1 MLNELKDMAAKQ
13 VGRVL
18 ASDATM
24 RVLSSPQ
31 VKTVLVKA
39 INFRAEAREVVEKRA
54 KDVAEALELVT
65 RDDVA
70 RLKRSIRDLQDT
82 VDELREQLSE
92 AQDAAPVQTAGSQKP
107 TPAAGKPEGAE
118 KPARARK
125 PAAKKAK
132 AAE

>member
-1 MLNELKDMAAKQ
+1 MLNQLKDMAAKQ

-24 RVLSSPQ
+24 RVLTSPQ

-39 INFRAEAREVVEKRA
+39 INFRAEAREAVEKKA
-54 KDVAEALELVT
+54 KDVAQALELVT

-82 VDELREQLSE
+82 VDELRDQLGE
-92 AQDAAPVQTAGSQKP
+92 AQASGSVAPGATLAAA
-107 TPAAGKPEGAE
+107 TPAE
-118 KPARARK
+118 KTTVAPKRK
-125 PAAKKAK
+125 KSAASKAK
-132 AAE
+132 SGE